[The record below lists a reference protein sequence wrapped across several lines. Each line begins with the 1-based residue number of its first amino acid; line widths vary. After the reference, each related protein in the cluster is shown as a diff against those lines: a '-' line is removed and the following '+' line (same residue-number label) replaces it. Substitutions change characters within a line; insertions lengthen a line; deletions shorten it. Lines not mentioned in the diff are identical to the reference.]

1 MQVSTTLRD
10 RTDGRMHRPLVRARA
25 GVSIVGL
32 LLGSSVIFSG
42 AVSAS
47 SAHQSQAHK
56 AKATYKLTFNKRG
69 VPNVSGM
76 TIPLG
81 KGAGSPHIGDTVA
94 YTAEQILLGW
104 GATTSLTLG
113 SATAVISGVIGGH
126 LAATGG
132 PFDGEINGG
141 LTVFGPS
148 QPGQNYEFIAQPT
161 YKKLADLSGQVI
173 AVTEPTDGDYVLM
186 QLLAKK
192 FHLTGKVTYEYTG
205 TESNSLTSFI
215 AGRIA
220 GFWASSD
227 STVALKEKG
236 VAYTPLYS
244 ARVLDPAEGDSYEA
258 STRVWL
264 NANFAQAEAI
274 DLAWLYAAK
283 VFHTNETEWLAN
295 ATAYTKGAFTKNLE
309 ALDYVAYRKENP
321 WPASQLAFTQKSVS
335 NNFNTD
341 ASRGSITKLASGVPV
356 NEYAVFGPWNAAVA
370 AFKLHPNLV
379 K

>member
-1 MQVSTTLRD
+1 
-10 RTDGRMHRPLVRARA
+10 
-25 GVSIVGL
+25 
-32 LLGSSVIFSG
+32 
-42 AVSAS
+42 
-47 SAHQSQAHK
+47 
-56 AKATYKLTFNKRG
+56 
-69 VPNVSGM
+69 M

-81 KGAGSPHIGDTVA
+81 KGAGAPHIGDTVA

-113 SATAVISGVIGGH
+113 SATSVISGVIGGH

-141 LTVFGPS
+141 LTIFGPS
-148 QPGQNYEFIAQPT
+148 QPGQNYEFIAQPKFKT
-161 YKKLADLSGQVI
+161 LSSLTGQVI

-186 QLLAKK
+186 QLLAKRYN
-192 FHLTGKVTYEYTG
+192 LTGKVTYEYTG

-227 STVALKEKG
+227 STVALKEQG
-236 VAYTPLYS
+236 VGYQPLYS

-264 NANFAQAEAI
+264 NAHFAQAEAI

-283 VFHTNETEWLAN
+283 IFHTNETQWLAN
-295 ATAYTKGAFTKNLE
+295 ATAYTKGTFSRTLE

-321 WPASQLAFTQKSVS
+321 WPASHLAFTPKSVS
-335 NNFNTD
+335 ANLNTD
-341 ASRGSITKLASGVPV
+341 AGRGAITKLAAGAPLG
-356 NEYAVFGPWNAAVA
+356 EYAVFGPWNAAVA
-370 AFKLHPNLV
+370 AFDAHPNLF

>member
-10 RTDGRMHRPLVRARA
+10 QTKGRAHRPLVRTRV

-32 LLGSSVIFSG
+32 LMGSSVIFSG

-47 SAHQSQAHK
+47 PARHIQAHK
-56 AKATYKLTFNKRG
+56 SKPTYKLSFNKKG
-69 VPNVSGM
+69 VPNVVGM
-76 TIPLG
+76 TISLG

-113 SATAVISGVIGGH
+113 SATSVISGVIGGH

-148 QPGQNYEFIAQPT
+148 QPGQNYEFIAQPK
-161 YKKLADLSGQVI
+161 YKKLADLVGQTI
-173 AVTEPTDGDYVLM
+173 AVTEPTDGDYVLQ
-186 QLLAKK
+186 QLLSKK
-192 FHLTGKVTYEYTG
+192 FHLTGKLTLEYTG

-227 STVALKEKG
+227 STVALKEQN

-244 ARVLDPAEGDSYEA
+244 ARVLDPAEADSYEA
-258 STRVWL
+258 ATRVWL

-283 VFHTNETEWLAN
+283 IFHTNETQWLAN
-295 ATAYTKGAFTKNLE
+295 ATAYTKGAFTKTLE

-321 WPASQLAFTQKSVS
+321 WPASQLAFTPKRVS
-335 NNFNTD
+335 ANFNTD
-341 ASRGSITKLASGVPV
+341 AGRGSITKLAGGVPT
-356 NEYAVFGPWNAAVA
+356 NDYAVFGPWNAAVA
-370 AFKLHPNLV
+370 AFNKHPNLF